1 MFLSLTCPPL
11 PQIFHCVFENKVF
24 HRNQKI
30 NCSVGQHVPLQSDS
44 RDYGEKSGREHCGA
58 GGSKGWGEGG
68 AWVAMATKAAVALI
82 RCPGLP
88 PPPGVK
94 FLRAKQSPDAPSL
107 GSAASAL
114 APRRS
119 LSSPPPL
126 AALAGG
132 HHELAVVLG
141 DRRRH
146 RGLVPLRLHC
156 FRRRRTPHLRA
167 SPAACVRCPSAPAP
181 PASTLAAAFFRRG
194 VSFRGRSLQ
203 SSRLGAGER
212 KGKQGVAPAFKG
224 LRIF

>member
-1 MFLSLTCPPL
+1 MCVFLSLACPPL

-82 RCPGLP
+82 GCPGLP

-167 SPAACVRCPSAPAP
+167 SPAACVRAP
-181 PASTLAAAFFRRG
+181 PPPRRHACRR
-194 VSFRGRSLQ
+194 VLPQTRVI
-203 SSRLGAGER
+203 
-212 KGKQGVAPAFKG
+212 QGPLSAK
-224 LRIF
+224 L